1 MADTEKITINLSAV
15 DLGHID
21 LLVEQS
27 FYSTRTD
34 FIRTAIRNQIQAHS
48 HEISETV
55 ARKAVVVGVLA
66 FDKGDLEEY
75 VYKNQRVDI
84 RALGMLVL
92 TKDVTPELARSAI
105 GSIKVFGVFRAE
117 KAVKEALA
125 DRML

>member
-34 FIRTAIRNQIQAHS
+34 FIRTAIRNQIQSHS

-55 ARKAVVVGVLA
+55 ARKAIVVGVIG
-66 FDKGDLEEY
+66 FDEGDLDEY
-75 VYKNQRVDI
+75 LIKNQRVDI
-84 RALGMLVL
+84 RVLGMLVL
-92 TKDVTPELARSAI
+92 TKNVTPELARRAI
-105 GSIKVFGVFRAE
+105 GSIKVFGVFRAD

>member
-34 FIRTAIRNQIQAHS
+34 FIRTAIRNQIQSHS

-55 ARKAVVVGVLA
+55 DRKAIVVGVLG
-66 FDKGDLEEY
+66 FDKGNLEEY
-75 VYKNQRVDI
+75 IDKNEQVDI
-84 RALGMLVL
+84 RVLGMLVL
-92 TKDVTPELARSAI
+92 TKDVSPELARLAI
-105 GSIKVFGVFRAE
+105 GSIKVFGVFRAD
-117 KAVKEALA
+117 KAVKDALA